1 MKRIKPEWIL
11 IAVALLLPLS
21 DILLS
26 RMGLRLWAVG
36 NEVCQR
42 VIVFALMGLGLNIVV
57 GYTGLLHLGVAAFMA
72 IGVYT
77 YAILSCSIYPFQIG
91 FWGALVVAPVV
102 GLIAGLLLGSP
113 TLRLRG
119 DYLAIVTLGFGEI
132 VQDVLRNLDPITQG
146 TQGINPLPPP
156 RFFGHALDSTSYQS
170 WYYLFLAILIVVVL
184 IVRNLE
190 KSRLGRQWISI
201 REDELAAGC
210 MGINAT
216 RGKLSAFA
224 ICAAICAL
232 AGVLYASKLETTAE
246 PNTYDFMV
254 SITVLCIL
262 IVGGMGSIRG
272 VLFGAAIVMG
282 FDIFLKKAT
291 EAMQQAGL
299 SSSASVFLTP
309 SNWKFLF
316 FGAALVIMMRF
327 RPYGVFPSVRTRTD
341 APEAPRPGP
350 AGLAGPPPLAPT
362 TPGPGVRGSENDS
375 ASGEEG
381 VK

>member
-1 MKRIKPEWIL
+1 MTLKRRIKPELIL
-11 IAVALLLPLS
+11 LGAAILLPLW
-21 DILLS
+21 DLGLS
-26 RMGLRLWAVG
+26 AIGLRSWAVG

-42 VIVFALMGLGLNIVV
+42 VIVFAMMGLGLNIVV

-72 IGVYT
+72 IGVYA
-77 YAILSCSIYPFQIG
+77 YAIAACSIYPFQIG
-91 FWGALVVAPVV
+91 FWGGLVVAPAV
-102 GLIAGLLLGSP
+102 GLLAGLLLGSP

-146 TQGINPLPPP
+146 TQGINPLPAPSFLGRP
-156 RFFGHALDSTSYQS
+156 LPSTSYQG
-170 WYYLFLAILIVVVL
+170 WYYVYLAILVAVVL
-184 IVRNLE
+184 VVRNLE
-190 KSRLGRQWISI
+190 KSRLGRQWVSV

-216 RGKLSAFA
+216 RAKLSAFA
-224 ICAAICAL
+224 ISAAICAL

-299 SSSASVFLTP
+299 SGSDSVFLTP

-327 RPYGVFPSVRTRTD
+327 RPLGVFPAVRSSDERRAAESV
-341 APEAPRPGP
+341 P
-350 AGLAGPPPLAPT
+350 A
-362 TPGPGVRGSENDS
+362 RGGSS
-375 ASGEEG
+375 T
-381 VK
+381 